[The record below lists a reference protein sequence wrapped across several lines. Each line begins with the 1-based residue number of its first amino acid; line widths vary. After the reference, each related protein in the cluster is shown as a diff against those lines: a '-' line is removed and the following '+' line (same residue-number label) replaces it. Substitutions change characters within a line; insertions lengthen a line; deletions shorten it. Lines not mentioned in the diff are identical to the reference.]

1 MMTAMSRSAPGQQTV
16 TGPAAHFPVGNT
28 TTYDLRPFLDPAVP
42 FDRLP
47 PKLRGMNTHMVYISP
62 TNQVYNLAG
71 PNAGRQGVR
80 AATQM
85 VGDQG
90 WPFEQVV
97 TNSPYIMGA
106 EIERT
111 NIPQREYNLGVI
123 IGRHAPP
130 MTEYEYRMAED
141 HWWSGQDENNDGWL
155 GVYTRFSGWRW
166 DPVRPLRTVA
176 TPQKLDA
183 TAYGNNASQW
193 DITWLASRPYFTK
206 PALYRI
212 FNAREAGAPAP
223 PPDAPLWGLV
233 DQLIGNTYYWG
244 TLPIANR
251 SDLPSFVTYYVSSP
265 GQAIVQDN
273 DSSRLVPLPSTT
285 KSVGTYMCDTE
296 PGHRTL
302 TAANDPQDNLLFDLI
317 RQSTILNFF
326 LGGIANMGIPLA
338 LQFNNRFIYQIPP
351 HSVVHLTVGH
361 SDPNGVIMAMVSQR
375 FKRSR

>member
-1 MMTAMSRSAPGQQTV
+1 MMNPRSVLAPSHQTV
-16 TGPAAHFPVGNT
+16 AATTAHFPRGNT
-28 TTYDLRPFLDPAVP
+28 TTYDLRPFLDPAVA

-47 PKLRGMNTHMVYISP
+47 PKLRGMNTHMIYLSP
-62 TNQVYNLAG
+62 QSFLYNLAG
-71 PNAGRQGVR
+71 PFAGRQGVR
-80 AATQM
+80 AAQQM
-85 VGDQG
+85 VGDQQ
-90 WPFEQVV
+90 WPYEQVI

-111 NIPQREYNLGVI
+111 NIPQREYNLGIV

-141 HWWSGQDENNDGWL
+141 HWWAGQDENNDGWL
-155 GVYTRFSGWRW
+155 GVYTRFSGWRF
-166 DPVRPLRTVA
+166 DPVRPLKTIA
-176 TPQKLDA
+176 TPQKMDA
-183 TAYGNNASQW
+183 TAYGNNVSSW
-193 DITWLASRPYFTK
+193 DINWVASRPYFTK

-212 FNAREAGAPAP
+212 FNAKEAGAPGP
-223 PPDAPLWGLV
+223 PPAGPLIGLW
-233 DQLIGNTYYWG
+233 DQLVGNVYYWG

-251 SDLPSFVTYYVSSP
+251 SDLPSFVTYYISSP

-273 DSSRLVPLPSTT
+273 DSGRLVPLPNTT

-302 TAANDPQDNLLFDLI
+302 TSAGDPQDNLLFDLI
-317 RQSTILNFF
+317 RQSTILEFF
-326 LGGIANMGIPLA
+326 LGGIANMGIPLQ

-351 HSVVHLTVGH
+351 HSVAHLTVGH
-361 SDPNGVIMAMVSQR
+361 SNPQGVIMAMVSQR